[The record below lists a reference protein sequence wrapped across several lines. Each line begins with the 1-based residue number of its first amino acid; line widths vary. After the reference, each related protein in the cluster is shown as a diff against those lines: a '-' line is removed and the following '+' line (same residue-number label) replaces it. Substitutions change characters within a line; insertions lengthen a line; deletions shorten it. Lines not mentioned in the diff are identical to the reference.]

1 MPTTE
6 STIIRQTFSQRLL
19 NGNLTEESARA
30 EQERK
35 TGDVVERDG
44 EAFIIDVHG
53 DKMRLDNLA
62 AVIQWAE
69 STGGLVY
76 TGEGDERRLL
86 TGQTVDEILAK
97 GE

>member
-6 STIIRQTFSQRLL
+6 SIIIKQTFEQRLL
-19 NGNLTEESARA
+19 NGGLTEESARA

-35 TGDVVERDG
+35 TGNVVERDG

-53 DKMRLDNLA
+53 DKMSLDNLA
-62 AVIQWAE
+62 AVIRWAE

-76 TGEGDERRLL
+76 VGEGNERKLL

-97 GE
+97 KE